1 MDNINKNSR
10 LNDNLTNEQRDRLN
24 IIVREGKLTDYEIT
38 RIICLARKGDSE
50 SISEID
56 SIILKHYV
64 GE

>member
-24 IIVREGKLTDYEIT
+24 IIAREGKLTDYEIT
-38 RIICLARKGDSE
+38 RIICLARNGDSE

>member
-24 IIVREGKLTDYEIT
+24 IIAREGKLTDYEIT
-38 RIICLARKGDSE
+38 RIICLAGKGDSE

-56 SIILKHYV
+56 SIIIKHYV

>member
-24 IIVREGKLTDYEIT
+24 IIAREGKLTDYEIT
-38 RIICLARKGDSE
+38 RIIYLARNGDSE

>member
-24 IIVREGKLTDYEIT
+24 IIAREGKLTDYEMT
-38 RIICLARKGDSE
+38 MIICLAGKGDSE

>member
-24 IIVREGKLTDYEIT
+24 IIAREGKLTYHEIT
-38 RIICLARKGDSE
+38 RIICLAGKGDSE